1 MIPFTPL
8 ISNLKMNKNNII
20 GFLLIAV
27 VLIGFSWYNQP
38 SAEEQRAAFV
48 QDSIAK
54 AKHAEMEK
62 ASKAAA
68 AKRQTN
74 AKAKVEADST
84 ALFYSALKGQA
95 KKIVLK
101 NEKVE
106 LTLNTKGATVEK
118 AVIKGYVGHNLQV
131 KDGSADAKDVTLFDG
146 NDQSLKFMLEAKEA
160 NIITSD
166 LYFTP
171 SNVTDK
177 SVTMTAVAD
186 EGKTLTLTYTLGDDY
201 MLHMSLQAN
210 GMAGLFSPNYNK
222 MDVDWSDKARQ
233 QERGFMFENRYTTL
247 TYHNVEGGTDHLNEG
262 SEKID
267 EKIEESIDWVSF
279 KNQFFSAIIV
289 AKDNFEK
296 DAFMTSIP
304 QEKGSGYLKQ
314 FQAKMKTA
322 FDPTGKKAS
331 EFEFYFG
338 PNDFQ
343 ILKNTEK
350 ESTFGKDLEF
360 QKLVYLGWPII
371 RWINRFFTLYVF
383 DWLSNVFPMG
393 IVLILITLL
402 LKLITYPMVK
412 KSYMSSAK
420 MRVLKP
426 KLEAATAQY
435 NKPEDQMQKQQAMM
449 AEYAK
454 YGVSPL
460 SGCLPMLIQMP
471 VWVAMFNFVPNA
483 IQLRGEKFL
492 WMNDLSTFD
501 PIIEWNTNIWLIG
514 DHLSLT
520 CILFCVANLLYSW
533 MTMRQQRDQMVG
545 QQAEQM
551 KMMQWMMYL
560 MPLMFFFMFND
571 YSAGLNFYYFISLF
585 FSAAIMWTLRKTTDD
600 KKLLAILEKRYQ
612 ENKNNPK
619 KASGLMARMQA
630 LQEMQRKQ
638 QEEMMRKQAELNEKK
653 NNLGK

>member
-1 MIPFTPL
+1 
-8 ISNLKMNKNNII
+8 MNKNNII

-177 SVTMTAVAD
+177 SVTMTAVAG
-186 EGKTLTLTYTLGDDY
+186 EGKTLTLTYTLGNDY

-600 KKLLAILEKRYQ
+600 EKLLAILEKRYQ